1 MLPMVRWHDGLSAGL
16 WKKLLPVE
24 KVREPMKQKAPQPE
38 QYDFFAFLSR
48 MRYISRWGL
57 MRNTVPENIQEHSLD
72 VAVIA
77 HALATIRNTYFNGTL
92 DAARVALYGIF
103 HDASEIFTGDM
114 PTPVKHFNPNFKRSF
129 HQLEDRARR
138 KLLAMLPPELS
149 REYEPL
155 FFFEGEA
162 EYVPLV
168 KAADKIAALA
178 KCIEE
183 EKSGNLEF
191 RRARAEHEENLSA
204 SPLPEVRYFM
214 EKFLPGYRLSLDE
227 LNLG

>member
-1 MLPMVRWHDGLSAGL
+1 
-16 WKKLLPVE
+16 
-24 KVREPMKQKAPQPE
+24 MKQKASQPE

-77 HALATIRNTYFNGTL
+77 HALATIRNTYFNGSL
-92 DAARVALYGIF
+92 DAGRVALYGIF

-162 EYVPLV
+162 EYVSLV

-191 RRARAEHEENLSA
+191 RRARAEHEENLAA

-227 LNLG
+227 LKLG

>member
-1 MLPMVRWHDGLSAGL
+1 
-16 WKKLLPVE
+16 
-24 KVREPMKQKAPQPE
+24 MKETAKPE

-77 HALATIRNTYFNGTL
+77 HALAMIRNTYFNGTL
-92 DAARVALYGIF
+92 DPSRAAMYGIF

-114 PTPVKHFNPNFKRSF
+114 PTPVKHFNPDFKRSF
-129 HQLEDRARR
+129 HQLEDQARR
-138 KLLAMLPPELS
+138 KLLAMLPPELAK
-149 REYEPL
+149 EYEPL
-155 FFFEGEA
+155 FFFDDQE
-162 EYVPLV
+162 EYVRLV
-168 KAADKIAALA
+168 KAADRIAALT

-183 EKSGNLEF
+183 GKSGNLEF
-191 RRARAEHEENLSA
+191 RRAEVEHFEQLSA
-204 SPLPEVRYFM
+204 SSLPEVTYFLD
-214 EKFLPGYRLSLDE
+214 KLLPGYRLSLDE

>member
-1 MLPMVRWHDGLSAGL
+1 
-16 WKKLLPVE
+16 
-24 KVREPMKQKAPQPE
+24 MKQKTTPPE

-129 HQLEDRARR
+129 HQLEDKARR
-138 KLLAMLPPELS
+138 KLLAMLPPELAQ
-149 REYEPL
+149 EYEAL
-155 FFFEGEA
+155 FFFDEEGG
-162 EYVPLV
+162 EYAALV
-168 KAADKIAALA
+168 KAADKIAALT

-191 RRARAEHEENLSA
+191 RRAGAEHYEHLSA

>member
-1 MLPMVRWHDGLSAGL
+1 
-16 WKKLLPVE
+16 
-24 KVREPMKQKAPQPE
+24 MKQKELQPE

-77 HALATIRNTYFNGTL
+77 HALAMIRNTYFDGNL
-92 DAARVALYGIF
+92 DASRAALFGIF

-138 KLLAMLPPELS
+138 KLLGMLPAELAL
-149 REYEPL
+149 EYEPL

-191 RRARAEHEENLSA
+191 RRARAEHEENLNA
-204 SPLPEVRYFM
+204 STLPEVCYFM

>member
-1 MLPMVRWHDGLSAGL
+1 MNEEL
-16 WKKLLPVE
+16 
-24 KVREPMKQKAPQPE
+24 PQPE

-77 HALATIRNTYFNGTL
+77 HALAIIRNTYFDGQL
-92 DAARVALYGIF
+92 DANRAALFGIF

-114 PTPVKHFNPNFKRSF
+114 PTPVKHFNPDFKQSF

-138 KLLAMLPPELS
+138 KLLAMLPPEMAQ
-149 REYEPL
+149 EYEPL
-155 FFFEGEA
+155 FFFDDQQ
-162 EYVPLV
+162 EYVTLV

-191 RRARAEHEENLSA
+191 RRARAEHEENLHA
-204 SPLPEVRYFM
+204 SSLPEVCYFM

-227 LNLG
+227 LKLG

>member
-1 MLPMVRWHDGLSAGL
+1 M
-16 WKKLLPVE
+16 KK
-24 KVREPMKQKAPQPE
+24 AAAPE
-38 QYDFFAFLSR
+38 QFDFFAFLSR

-77 HALATIRNTYFNGTL
+77 HALAMIRNTYYGGTL
-92 DAARVALYGIF
+92 DPSRAAMYGIF

-129 HQLEDRARR
+129 HQLEERARR
-138 KLLAMLPPELS
+138 KLLAMLPPELAA
-149 REYEPL
+149 EYEPL
-155 FFFEGEA
+155 FFFDGQE
-162 EYVPLV
+162 EYVRLI
-168 KAADKIAALA
+168 KAADRIAALT

-183 EKSGNLEF
+183 GKSGNREF
-191 RRARAEHEENLSA
+191 RRAEAEHLEQLSA
-204 SPLPEVRYFM
+204 SQLPEVIYFL
-214 EKFLPGYRLSLDE
+214 EKLLPGYRLSLDE

>member
-1 MLPMVRWHDGLSAGL
+1 MSTSGCLNRMNGC
-16 WKKLLPVE
+16 E
-24 KVREPMKQKAPQPE
+24 MKQSAVPE

-77 HALATIRNTYFNGTL
+77 HALVVIRNIYFEGGL
-92 DAARVALYGIF
+92 DPSRAALYGIF

-114 PTPVKHFNPNFKRSF
+114 PTPVKHFNPDFKHSF
-129 HQLEDRARR
+129 HQLEDQARR
-138 KLLAMLPPELS
+138 KLLAMLPAELAQ
-149 REYEPL
+149 EYEPL
-155 FFFEGEA
+155 FFFDDQK
-162 EYVPLV
+162 EYAALV
-168 KAADKIAALA
+168 KAADKIAALT

-183 EKSGNLEF
+183 GKSGNHEF
-191 RRARAEHEENLSA
+191 RRAETEHFEHLSA
-204 SPLPEVRYFM
+204 SPLPEVRYFL

-227 LNLG
+227 LKLG

>member
-1 MLPMVRWHDGLSAGL
+1 
-16 WKKLLPVE
+16 
-24 KVREPMKQKAPQPE
+24 MKETAKPE
-38 QYDFFAFLSR
+38 QFDFFAFLSR

-77 HALATIRNTYFNGTL
+77 HALAMIRNTYFDGTL
-92 DAARVALYGIF
+92 DPSRAAMYGIF

-114 PTPVKHFNPNFKRSF
+114 PTPVKHFNPDFKRSF
-129 HQLEDRARR
+129 HQLEDQARR
-138 KLLAMLPPELS
+138 KLLAMLPPELA

-155 FFFEGEA
+155 FFFDEQE
-162 EYVPLV
+162 EYVRLV
-168 KAADKIAALA
+168 KAADRIAALT

-183 EKSGNLEF
+183 GKSGNLEF
-191 RRARAEHEENLSA
+191 RRAEVEHFEQLSA
-204 SPLPEVRYFM
+204 SCLPEVTYFLD
-214 EKFLPGYRLSLDE
+214 KLLPGYRLSLDE

>member
-1 MLPMVRWHDGLSAGL
+1 MEEAD
-16 WKKLLPVE
+16 KNN
-24 KVREPMKQKAPQPE
+24 

-77 HALATIRNTYFNGTL
+77 HALAMIRNTDFEGKL
-92 DAARVALYGIF
+92 DASRAALYGIF

-114 PTPVKHFNPNFKRSF
+114 PTPVKHFNPDFKQSF
-129 HQLEDRARR
+129 HQLEDKARR

-149 REYEPL
+149 SVYEPL
-155 FFFEGEA
+155 FFFDDEE
-162 EYVPLV
+162 EYVKLV
-168 KAADKIAALA
+168 KAADKIAALT

-183 EKSGNLEF
+183 GKSGNHEF
-191 RRARAEHEENLSA
+191 RRAEAEHFEQLSA
-204 SPLPEVRYFM
+204 STLPEVIYFL
-214 EKFLPGYRLSLDE
+214 EKLLPGYRLSLDE
-227 LNLG
+227 LKLG

>member
-1 MLPMVRWHDGLSAGL
+1 MDQTTA
-16 WKKLLPVE
+16 
-24 KVREPMKQKAPQPE
+24 APQ

-77 HALATIRNTYFNGTL
+77 HALATIRNTYFEGCM
-92 DAARVALYGIF
+92 DASRAALYGIF

-114 PTPVKHFNPNFKRSF
+114 PTPVKHFNPDFKQSF
-129 HQLEDRARR
+129 HQLEDTARR
-138 KLLAMLPPELS
+138 KLVAMLPPEMAQ
-149 REYEPL
+149 EYQRL
-155 FFFEGEA
+155 FFFEDEV
-162 EYVPLV
+162 EYVALV

-191 RRARAEHEENLSA
+191 RRARAEHEENLAA

-214 EKFLPGYRLSLDE
+214 ERFLPGYRLSLDE
-227 LNLG
+227 LKLG

>member
-1 MLPMVRWHDGLSAGL
+1 MTVRSST
-16 WKKLLPVE
+16 K
-24 KVREPMKQKAPQPE
+24 PE

-77 HALATIRNTYFNGTL
+77 HALVMISNTYFEGSL
-92 DAARVALYGIF
+92 DPSRAALYGIF

-138 KLLAMLPPELS
+138 KLLDMLPPELA

-155 FFFEGEA
+155 FFFDEQKDYA
-162 EYVPLV
+162 VLV

-183 EKSGNLEF
+183 GKSGNLEF
-191 RRARAEHEENLSA
+191 KRAEAEHFEHLSA
-204 SPLPEVRYFM
+204 SPLPEVRYFL

-227 LNLG
+227 LKLG

>member
-1 MLPMVRWHDGLSAGL
+1 MSNGNDV
-16 WKKLLPVE
+16 
-24 KVREPMKQKAPQPE
+24 Q

-57 MRNTVPENIQEHSLD
+57 MRNTIPENIQEHSLD

-77 HALATIRNTYFNGTL
+77 HALVLIRNTYFNGLL
-92 DAARVALYGIF
+92 DPARIAMYALF

-114 PTPVKHFNPNFKRSF
+114 PTPVKHFNPDFKDSF
-129 HQLEDRARR
+129 HKLEDKARN
-138 KLLAMLPPELS
+138 KLLGMLPPEMADAY
-149 REYEPL
+149 RPL
-155 FFFEGEA
+155 FFFEHEE
-162 EYVPLV
+162 EYAKLV
-168 KAADKIAALA
+168 KAADKIAALV

-191 RRARAEHEENLSA
+191 RRARSEHEAHLSE
-204 SPLPEVRYFM
+204 SPLPEVLYFM

>member
-1 MLPMVRWHDGLSAGL
+1 
-16 WKKLLPVE
+16 
-24 KVREPMKQKAPQPE
+24 MKQKPQAE

-77 HALATIRNTYFNGTL
+77 HALAVVRNTWFDGTL
-92 DAARVALYGIF
+92 DPGRIALFAVF

-138 KLLAMLPPELS
+138 KLLGMLPPELAGQ
-149 REYEPL
+149 YEPL
-155 FFFEGEA
+155 FFFEEDA
-162 EYVPLV
+162 DAAALV
-168 KAADKIAALA
+168 KAADKISALV

-191 RRARAEHEENLSA
+191 RRARLEHEENLAA

>member
-1 MLPMVRWHDGLSAGL
+1 M
-16 WKKLLPVE
+16 KE
-24 KVREPMKQKAPQPE
+24 KTDNLQ

-77 HALATIRNTYFNGTL
+77 HALALIRNNCFNGAL
-92 DAARVALYGIF
+92 DPSRAALYGIF

-114 PTPVKHFNPNFKRSF
+114 PTPVKQFNPDFKKSF
-129 HQLEDRARR
+129 HHLEDCARR
-138 KLLAMLPPELS
+138 KLLAMLPPELA

-155 FFFEGEA
+155 FFFDEQP
-162 EYVPLV
+162 EYVQLV
-168 KAADKIAALA
+168 KAADKIAALT

-183 EKSGNLEF
+183 GKSGNLEF
-191 RRARAEHEENLSA
+191 RRAEAEHFEQLSN
-204 SPLPEVRYFM
+204 SPLPEVRYFI

-227 LNLG
+227 LKLG

>member
-1 MLPMVRWHDGLSAGL
+1 MTENA
-16 WKKLLPVE
+16 K
-24 KVREPMKQKAPQPE
+24 PE
-38 QYDFFAFLSR
+38 QFDFFAFLSR

-72 VAVIA
+72 VSVIA
-77 HALATIRNTYFNGTL
+77 HALAMIRNTYFDGTL
-92 DAARVALYGIF
+92 DPSRAALYGIF

-114 PTPVKHFNPNFKRSF
+114 PTPVKQFSPNFKRSF
-129 HQLEDRARR
+129 HQLEDTARR
-138 KLLAMLPPELS
+138 KLLAMLPPELA

-155 FFFEGEA
+155 FFFHDQEDYA
-162 EYVPLV
+162 RLV
-168 KAADKIAALA
+168 KAADRIAALT

-183 EKSGNLEF
+183 GKSGNCEF
-191 RRARAEHEENLSA
+191 RRAEAEHFEQLSA
-204 SPLPEVRYFM
+204 SPLPEVKYFL

>member
-1 MLPMVRWHDGLSAGL
+1 
-16 WKKLLPVE
+16 
-24 KVREPMKQKAPQPE
+24 MKQKAPQPE

-92 DAARVALYGIF
+92 DAARAALFGIF

-149 REYEPL
+149 R
-155 FFFEGEA
+155 

-227 LNLG
+227 LKLG

>member
-1 MLPMVRWHDGLSAGL
+1 MTQQV
-16 WKKLLPVE
+16 
-24 KVREPMKQKAPQPE
+24 QKEADT
-38 QYDFFAFLSR
+38 YDFFAFLAR

-77 HALATIRNTYFNGTL
+77 HALAMIRKTYFNGDL
-92 DAARVALYGIF
+92 DPSRAALYGIF

-129 HQLEDRARR
+129 HLLEDRARH
-138 KLLAMLPPELS
+138 KLLAMLPPEMAK
-149 REYEPL
+149 EYEPL
-155 FFFEGEA
+155 FFFEGDE
-162 EYVPLV
+162 EYHALV

-183 EKSGNLEF
+183 GKSGNLEF
-191 RRARAEHEENLSA
+191 RRAGAEHLEALAN
-204 SPLPEVRYFM
+204 SPLPEVRYFL

-227 LNLG
+227 LRLG

>member
-1 MLPMVRWHDGLSAGL
+1 MTEENT
-16 WKKLLPVE
+16 PVG
-24 KVREPMKQKAPQPE
+24 

-72 VAVIA
+72 VAVIS
-77 HALATIRNTYFNGTL
+77 HALAVIRNTYFGGDLNP
-92 DAARVALYGIF
+92 DRAALCGIF

-114 PTPVKHFNPNFKRSF
+114 PTPVKHFNPDFKRSF

-138 KLLAMLPPELS
+138 KLLAMLPPELAA
-149 REYEPL
+149 EYEPL
-155 FFFEGEA
+155 FFFEGDG
-162 EYVPLV
+162 EYARLI
-168 KAADKIAALA
+168 KAADKIAALV

-191 RRARAEHEENLSA
+191 RRAGAEHQALLEA

-214 EKFLPGYRLSLDE
+214 ETFLPGFRLSLDE
-227 LNLG
+227 LHLG

>member
-1 MLPMVRWHDGLSAGL
+1 MNETV
-16 WKKLLPVE
+16 K
-24 KVREPMKQKAPQPE
+24 PE
-38 QYDFFAFLSR
+38 QFDFFAFLSR

-77 HALATIRNTYFNGTL
+77 HALAMIRNTYYGGTL
-92 DAARVALYGIF
+92 DPSRAAMFGIF

-114 PTPVKHFNPNFKRSF
+114 PTPVKHFDPNFKRSF

-138 KLLAMLPPELS
+138 KLLAMLPPELA

-155 FFFEGEA
+155 FFFDDQE
-162 EYVPLV
+162 EYVHLV
-168 KAADKIAALA
+168 KAADKIAALT

-183 EKSGNLEF
+183 GKSGNREF
-191 RRARAEHEENLSA
+191 RRAEAEHFEQLSA
-204 SPLPEVRYFM
+204 SKLPEVSYFL
-214 EKFLPGYRLSLDE
+214 EKLLPGYRLSLDE
-227 LNLG
+227 LKLG

>member
-1 MLPMVRWHDGLSAGL
+1 MNNNQSD
-16 WKKLLPVE
+16 
-24 KVREPMKQKAPQPE
+24 

-72 VAVIA
+72 VAVLA
-77 HALATIRNTYFNGTL
+77 HALAMIRNTYFNGTL
-92 DAARVALYGIF
+92 DANRAAMYGIF

-114 PTPVKHFNPNFKRSF
+114 PTPVKHFNPDFKNSF
-129 HQLEDRARR
+129 HQLEDRARH
-138 KLLAMLPPELS
+138 KLLDMLPPELAK
-149 REYEPL
+149 EYEPL
-155 FFFEGEA
+155 FFFDDQSD
-162 EYVPLV
+162 YVLIV

-191 RRARAEHEENLSA
+191 RRARAEHEENLSV

-227 LNLG
+227 LKLG

>member
-1 MLPMVRWHDGLSAGL
+1 M
-16 WKKLLPVE
+16 E
-24 KVREPMKQKAPQPE
+24 NKVSSE

-72 VAVIA
+72 VAVVA
-77 HALATIRNTYFNGTL
+77 HALVMIRNTYFEGKL
-92 DAARVALYGIF
+92 DPSRAALYGIF

-114 PTPVKHFNPNFKRSF
+114 PTPVKHFNPDFKQSF
-129 HQLEDRARR
+129 QKLEDRARR

-149 REYEPL
+149 AEYEPL
-155 FFFEGEA
+155 FFFDDQK
-162 EYVPLV
+162 EYARLV
-168 KAADKIAALA
+168 KAADKIAALT

-183 EKSGNLEF
+183 GKSGNQEF
-191 RRARAEHEENLSA
+191 RRAEAEHYEQLSS
-204 SPLPEVRYFM
+204 SPLPEVRYFL

-227 LNLG
+227 LKLG

>member
-1 MLPMVRWHDGLSAGL
+1 MTEQLS
-16 WKKLLPVE
+16 
-24 KVREPMKQKAPQPE
+24 QPE

-77 HALATIRNTYFNGTL
+77 HALATIRNTYFNGQM
-92 DAARVALYGIF
+92 DAARAALYGIF

-114 PTPVKHFNPNFKRSF
+114 PTPVKHFNPNFKQSF
-129 HQLEDRARR
+129 HELEDRARR
-138 KLLAMLPPELS
+138 KLLDMLPPEMAQ
-149 REYEPL
+149 EYEAL
-155 FFFEGEA
+155 FFFEEQH
-162 EYVPLV
+162 EYVALV

-191 RRARAEHEENLSA
+191 RRARAEHEENLTA

-227 LNLG
+227 LKLG

>member
-1 MLPMVRWHDGLSAGL
+1 
-16 WKKLLPVE
+16 
-24 KVREPMKQKAPQPE
+24 MKEQPQD

-77 HALATIRNTYFNGTL
+77 HALAMIRNTYFDGKV
-92 DAARVALYGIF
+92 DANRVALCGIF

-129 HQLEDRARR
+129 HQLEERARR
-138 KLLAMLPPELS
+138 KLLAMLPPELAK
-149 REYEPL
+149 EYEPL
-155 FFFEGEA
+155 FFFDDQE
-162 EYVPLV
+162 EYLKIV
-168 KAADKIAALA
+168 KAADKIAALT

-191 RRARAEHEENLSA
+191 RRAGAEHHEWLVKN
-204 SPLPEVRYFM
+204 PLPEVKFFLDN
-214 EKFLPGYRLSLDE
+214 FLPGYRLSLDE
-227 LNLG
+227 LKLG

>member
-1 MLPMVRWHDGLSAGL
+1 MTI
-16 WKKLLPVE
+16 KE
-24 KVREPMKQKAPQPE
+24 KPAKPE

-77 HALATIRNTYFNGTL
+77 HALAVIRNTYCGGDL
-92 DAARVALYGIF
+92 DPSRVALYGMF

-114 PTPVKHFNPNFKRSF
+114 PTPVKHFNPDFKKSF
-129 HQLEDRARR
+129 RQLEDRARR
-138 KLLAMLPPELS
+138 KLLAMLPPELAK
-149 REYEPL
+149 EHEPL
-155 FFFEGEA
+155 FFFEHEE
-162 EYVPLV
+162 EYRALV
-168 KAADKIAALA
+168 KAADKIAALV

-191 RRARAEHEENLSA
+191 RRAGAEHLEQLSA
-204 SPLPEVRYFM
+204 SPLAEVRYFL

-227 LNLG
+227 LKLG